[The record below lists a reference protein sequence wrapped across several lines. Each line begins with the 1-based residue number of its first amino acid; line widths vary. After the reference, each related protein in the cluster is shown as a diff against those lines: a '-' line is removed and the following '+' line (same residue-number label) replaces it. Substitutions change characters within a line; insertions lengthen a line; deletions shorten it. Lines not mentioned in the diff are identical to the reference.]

1 MLLFLLNSPHKQ
13 WRTSTKP
20 SQAKLRKFEEVIT
33 GVRGLLSL
41 NGGCW
46 LLFFEAQIMKMK
58 FLSLFYYWK
67 WLIQENTQTTM
78 TYQKF
83 ADYPAIHT
91 ILDEI
96 DIMSIITP

>member
-1 MLLFLLNSPHKQ
+1 
-13 WRTSTKP
+13 
-20 SQAKLRKFEEVIT
+20 
-33 GVRGLLSL
+33 
-41 NGGCW
+41 
-46 LLFFEAQIMKMK
+46 MKMK